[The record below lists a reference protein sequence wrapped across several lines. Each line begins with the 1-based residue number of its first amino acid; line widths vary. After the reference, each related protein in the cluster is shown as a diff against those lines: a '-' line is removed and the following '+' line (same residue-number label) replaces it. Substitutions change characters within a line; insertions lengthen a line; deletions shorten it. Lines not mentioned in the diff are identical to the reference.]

1 MTGNWQNWG
10 DKRYA
15 DILYRRALGELPEM
29 ESSKAVARRIKAIWK
44 NGDTILDVGCGIGH
58 YLVSL
63 RRELGARFDYCGV
76 DHLQY
81 RIELARKAFDNDPY
95 ARFELADL
103 YKLPY
108 VDSSFDI
115 VTCNNLLQNLPAL
128 REPLCELL
136 RVARKALVLRLLCG
150 ERTYLIR
157 EVHPHD
163 PELDASGAP
172 LEYNFY
178 NIYSQHYVSQLL
190 KEIGGIAE
198 HRIEPDT
205 DFSIENLKALENG
218 YDTSIGTRMIGN
230 LQFNGYIMLPWSFLI
245 VKKIRSAT

>member
-10 DKRYA
+10 DERYA
-15 DILYRRALGELPEM
+15 DMLYRRARGELPEM

-44 NGDTILDVGCGIGH
+44 TGDTILDVGCGAGH

-63 RRELGARFDYCGV
+63 RRELGPGFDYCGV
-76 DHLQY
+76 DYLERHV
-81 RIELARKAFDNDPY
+81 ELARKAFSNDLH
-95 ARFELADL
+95 ARFEVADVH
-103 YKLPY
+103 KLPY
-108 VDSSFDI
+108 ASGSFDI
-115 VTCNNLLQNLPAL
+115 VTCNNLLLSLPAL
-128 REPLCELL
+128 REPLYELL

-150 ERTYLIR
+150 DRTYLIR

-178 NIYSQHYVSQLL
+178 NIYSRRYVSQLL
-190 KEIGGIAE
+190 QEIGGFAD

-205 DFSIENLKALENG
+205 DFSAENLKPLPKGSNPPQ
-218 YDTSIGTRMIGN
+218 GTYVIGN
-230 LQFNGYIMLPWSFLI
+230 LQFIGYIMLPWSFLTI
-245 VKKIRSAT
+245 EK